1 MKKSLI
7 ALVVSATFLAA
18 CGGSD
23 NKNETPDLNESPVLT
38 ADTASTL
45 NGESITIDVLANDSD
60 PDGDT
65 LTISAVGT
73 PSTGDVTIVDNEL
86 VYSPPAQAMGE
97 ITFSYDV
104 TDGEK
109 TVSSSVTI
117 TNEQQ
122 ITIAG
127 IATDA
132 PLSNSTVTAT
142 NNDGEVLATVTADAS
157 GEYSLP
163 IKVSADPGN
172 LVLNA
177 MGVEAQ
183 SHVSLMSRV
192 GDFTDLLSVA
202 SENQTTE
209 LSDELVPDSKITHIS
224 TAKAVLYG
232 RYLAEGGDESFNVFA
247 TQVDFDEVIGL
258 ASFIKLLADN
268 EDFPLDDGVNT
279 LTFFTQSEDDVLGRI
294 REYLD
299 GLGLIEEDG
308 SFSESYIEAVNTARA
323 ETLEDETLK
332 ISYTNADVAGS
343 EFVIYDGGNFQAV
356 KGEKVLTFN
365 PEGNGVLTSSDR
377 FANNIVDAFSWEIEN
392 GKIKLTFPDATGTVT
407 YPFLTDELL
416 AHFDEDTQAELL
428 ELESIGFINQWQ
440 LTRRIVS
447 SEVSLVSVND
457 SNAFASEVN
466 TYNLSLTDASGG
478 YTQTFDAS
486 LTEAGEMSYHNG
498 SYIQLTSEDVTS
510 SPWVLNVQDVLTID
524 HPFEES
530 STITG
535 HGMIADSFTFN
546 ANGTYETLV
555 TGETGMWTLEESTLQ
570 FQYGDTTFKLSPFK
584 EHNDYLL
591 ALLEFADEG
600 NTVKY
605 SVDMHKVR
613 GTVDTT
619 QLVSELPVAWLSHI
633 FDHDGPDGLPLY
645 NDVFGYYF
653 LQNGTAGRI
662 YPNSAEEEASFT
674 TDYDTYN
681 WQWAIVDNVVIIEGQ
696 IGGDDWMLR
705 RKRQWHVLGETE
717 DGRMMVIENFILY
730 WDEQN
735 PYADFILPRLNFY
748 KKLDL
753 ETLYPEQWAR
763 FSASGGMGNN
773 ESTPV
778 SISYSSQSLT
788 L

>member
-23 NKNETPDLNESPVLT
+23 DKNELPVLS
-38 ADTASTL
+38 ADVASTL
-45 NGESITIDVLANDSD
+45 NGESITIDVLANDTD

-65 LTISAVGT
+65 LSISAVGEPSSGEVSIVSNALVYT
-73 PSTGDVTIVDNEL
+73 PPLQAMGDVT
-86 VYSPPAQAMGE
+86 
-97 ITFSYDV
+97 FSYGV
-104 TDGEK
+104 TDGEE
-109 TVSSSVTI
+109 TVSSTVTI

-132 PLSNSTVTAT
+132 PLSNGTVTAT
-142 NNDGEVLATVTADAS
+142 SSNGDVLATVTTDAS
-157 GEYSLP
+157 GMYTLP

-172 LVLNA
+172 LVLSA
-177 MGVEAQ
+177 VGVEEQ

-192 GDFTDLLSVA
+192 GAFSSLLSLA
-202 SENQTTE
+202 TENQTSEITDG
-209 LSDELVPDSKITHIS
+209 LLPDSKITHIS
-224 TAKAVLYG
+224 TAKAVLYNQ
-232 RYLAEGGDESFNVFA
+232 YLTDGGAGSFNAFT

-268 EDFPLDDGVNT
+268 DDFPLTDGVNT
-279 LTFFTQSEDDVLGRI
+279 LTFFTESEDDVVGSI

-308 SFSESYIEAVNTARA
+308 SFSETYVDAVNTARA

-332 ISYTNADVAGS
+332 ISYTNADVIGS

-356 KGEKVLTFN
+356 KGAKVLTFN
-365 PEGNGVLTSSDR
+365 PEGSGVLSSSNR
-377 FANNIVDAFSWEIEN
+377 SANNIVDAFSWEIEN
-392 GKIKLTFPDATGTVT
+392 GIIKLSFPEATGIVT

-416 AHFDEDTQAELL
+416 AYFDEDTQAELL
-428 ELESIGFINQWQ
+428 ELESIGFVNQWQ

-447 SEVSLVSVND
+447 SEISLVSVND

-466 TYNLSLTDASGG
+466 TYNLSLTSASGG
-478 YTQTFDAS
+478 YTQTFEAS
-486 LTEAGEMSYHNG
+486 VTEPGEMSYHNG
-498 SYIQLTSEDVTS
+498 SYIQLTNEDVTN
-510 SPWVLNVQDVLTID
+510 SPWVLNIQDVLTID

-546 ANGTYETLV
+546 TNGTYETLV
-555 TGETGMWTLEESTLQ
+555 TGETGMWTIEEGALQ

-619 QLVSELPVAWLSHI
+619 QLVSELPVAWLSYI
-633 FDHDGPDGLPLY
+633 FDHDGPNGLPLY

-662 YPNSAEEEASFT
+662 YPNSANEEASFA
-674 TDYDTYN
+674 TDYNTYN
-681 WQWAIVDNVVIIEGQ
+681 WQWAVVDNVVIIEGET
-696 IGGDDWMLR
+696 GGGDWMLR

-717 DGRMMVIENFILY
+717 DGRMMVIENFIFY

-778 SISYSSQSLT
+778 SISYSSQSLV

>member
-1 MKKSLI
+1 MMKKSLI

-23 NKNETPDLNESPVLT
+23 DKNELPVLS
-38 ADTASTL
+38 ADVASTL
-45 NGESITIDVLANDSD
+45 NGESITIDVLANDTD

-65 LTISAVGT
+65 LSISAVGEPSSGEVSIVSNALVYT
-73 PSTGDVTIVDNEL
+73 PPLQAIGDV
-86 VYSPPAQAMGE
+86 
-97 ITFSYDV
+97 TFSYDV
-104 TDGEK
+104 TDGEE
-109 TVSSSVTI
+109 TVSSTVTI

-132 PLSNSTVTAT
+132 PLSNGTVTAT
-142 NNDGEVLATVTADAS
+142 SSNGDVLATVTADAS
-157 GEYSLP
+157 GMYTLP

-172 LVLNA
+172 LVLSA
-177 MGVEAQ
+177 VGVEEQ

-192 GDFTDLLSVA
+192 GAFSSLLSLA
-202 SENQTTE
+202 TENQTSEITDG
-209 LSDELVPDSKITHIS
+209 LLPDSKITHIS
-224 TAKAVLYG
+224 TAKAVLYNQ
-232 RYLAEGGDESFNVFA
+232 YLTDGGAGSFNAFT

-268 EDFPLDDGVNT
+268 DDFPLTDGVNT
-279 LTFFTQSEDDVLGRI
+279 LTFFTESEDDVVGSI

-308 SFSESYIEAVNTARA
+308 SFSETYVDAVNTARA

-332 ISYTNADVAGS
+332 ISYTNADVIGS

-356 KGEKVLTFN
+356 KGAKVLTFN
-365 PEGNGVLTSSDR
+365 PEGSGVLSSSNR
-377 FANNIVDAFSWEIEN
+377 SANNIVDAFSWEIEN
-392 GKIKLTFPDATGTVT
+392 GIIKLSFPEATGIVT

-416 AHFDEDTQAELL
+416 AYFDEETQAELL
-428 ELESIGFINQWQ
+428 ELESIGFVNQWQ
-440 LTRRIVS
+440 LTRRIAS
-447 SEVSLVSVND
+447 SEISLVSVND

-466 TYNLSLTDASGG
+466 TYNLSLTSASGG
-478 YTQTFDAS
+478 YTQTFEAS
-486 LTEAGEMSYHNG
+486 ITEPGEMSYHNG
-498 SYIQLTSEDVTS
+498 SYIQLTNEDVTN
-510 SPWVLNVQDVLTID
+510 SPWVLNIQDVLTID

-546 ANGTYETLV
+546 TNGTYETLV
-555 TGETGMWTLEESTLQ
+555 SGETGMWTIEEGALQ

-619 QLVSELPVAWLSHI
+619 QLVSELPVAWLSYI
-633 FDHDGPDGLPLY
+633 FDHDGPNGLPLY

-662 YPNSAEEEASFT
+662 YPNSANEEASFA

-681 WQWAIVDNVVIIEGQ
+681 WQWAVVDNVVIIEGET
-696 IGGDDWMLR
+696 GGGDWMLR

-717 DGRMMVIENFILY
+717 DGRMMVIENFIFY

-778 SISYSSQSLT
+778 SISYSSQSLV

>member
-1 MKKSLI
+1 MMKKSLI

-23 NKNETPDLNESPVLT
+23 DKNELPVLS
-38 ADTASTL
+38 ADVASTL
-45 NGESITIDVLANDSD
+45 NGESITIDVLANDTD

-65 LTISAVGT
+65 LSISAVGE
-73 PSTGDVTIVDNEL
+73 PSSGEVSIVSNAL
-86 VYSPPAQAMGE
+86 VYTPPLQAMGDV
-97 ITFSYDV
+97 TFSYDV
-104 TDGEK
+104 TDGEE
-109 TVSSSVTI
+109 TVSSTVTI

-132 PLSNSTVTAT
+132 PLSNGTVTAT
-142 NNDGEVLATVTADAS
+142 SSNGDVLATVTTDAS
-157 GEYSLP
+157 GMYTLP

-172 LVLNA
+172 LVLSA
-177 MGVEAQ
+177 VGVEEQ

-192 GDFTDLLSVA
+192 GAFSSLLSLA
-202 SENQTTE
+202 TENQTSEITDG
-209 LSDELVPDSKITHIS
+209 LLPDSKITHIS
-224 TAKAVLYG
+224 TAKAVLYNQ
-232 RYLAEGGDESFNVFA
+232 YLADGGVESFNAFT

-279 LTFFTQSEDDVLGRI
+279 LTFFTQSEDDVLGSI

-299 GLGLIEEDG
+299 SLGLIEEDG

-365 PEGNGVLTSSDR
+365 SEGNGVLTSSDSY
-377 FANNIVDAFSWEIEN
+377 ANNIVDAFSWEIEN
-392 GKIKLTFPDATGTVT
+392 GKIKLTFPDAAGTVT
-407 YPFLTDELL
+407 YSFLTDELL

-447 SEVSLVSVND
+447 SEISLVSVND

-486 LTEAGEMSYHNG
+486 VTEPGEMSYHNG
-498 SYIQLTSEDVTS
+498 NYIQLTNEDVTN
-510 SPWVLNVQDVLTID
+510 SPWVLNIQDVLTID

-546 ANGTYETLV
+546 ANGTYESLV
-555 TGETGMWTLEESTLQ
+555 TGETGMWTVEEGALQ

-584 EHNDYLL
+584 QHNDYLL

-619 QLVSELPVAWLSHI
+619 QLVSELPVAWLSYI
-633 FDHDGPDGLPLY
+633 FDHDGPNGLPLY

-662 YPNSAEEEASFT
+662 YPSSAEEEASFT

-681 WQWAIVDNVVIIEGQ
+681 WQWAVVDNVVSIEGQ
-696 IGGDDWMLR
+696 IGGGDWMLR

-717 DGRMMVIENFILY
+717 DGRMMVIENFIFY

-753 ETLYPEQWAR
+753 EILYPEQWAR

-773 ESTPV
+773 ESTQV
-778 SISYSSQSLT
+778 SISYSSQSLV

>member
-1 MKKSLI
+1 MMKKSLI

-23 NKNETPDLNESPVLT
+23 DKNELPVLS
-38 ADTASTL
+38 ADVASTL
-45 NGESITIDVLANDSD
+45 NGESITVDVLANDTD

-65 LTISAVGT
+65 LSISAVGE
-73 PSTGDVTIVDNEL
+73 PSSGEVSIVSNAL
-86 VYSPPAQAMGE
+86 VYTPPLQAMGDV
-97 ITFSYDV
+97 TFSYDV
-104 TDGEK
+104 TDGEE
-109 TVSSSVTI
+109 TVSSTVTI

-122 ITIAG
+122 ISIAG

-132 PLSNSTVTAT
+132 PLSNGTVTAT
-142 NNDGEVLATVTADAS
+142 SSNGDVLATVTTDAS
-157 GEYSLP
+157 GMYTLP

-172 LVLNA
+172 IVLSA
-177 MGVEAQ
+177 VGVEEQ

-192 GDFTDLLSVA
+192 GAFSSLLSLA
-202 SENQTTE
+202 TENQTSEITDG
-209 LSDELVPDSKITHIS
+209 LLPDSKITHIS
-224 TAKAVLYG
+224 TAKAVLYNQ
-232 RYLAEGGDESFNVFA
+232 YLAEGGAESFNTFT

-268 EDFPLDDGVNT
+268 DAFPLTEGVNT
-279 LTFFTQSEDDVLGRI
+279 LTFFTESEDDVLGSI

-308 SFSESYIEAVNTARA
+308 SFSESYVDAVNTARA
-323 ETLEDETLK
+323 ETLEDEALK
-332 ISYTNADVAGS
+332 ISYTNADVIGS

-356 KGEKVLTFN
+356 KGAKVLTFN
-365 PEGNGVLTSSDR
+365 PEGSGVLSSSNR
-377 FANNIVDAFSWEIEN
+377 SANNIVDAFSWEIEN
-392 GKIKLTFPDATGTVT
+392 GLIKLSFPEATGIVT

-416 AHFDEDTQAELL
+416 AYFDEDTQAELL
-428 ELESIGFINQWQ
+428 ELESIGFVNQWQ

-447 SEVSLVSVND
+447 SEISLISVND

-466 TYNLSLTDASGG
+466 TYNLSLTPASGG
-478 YTQTFDAS
+478 YTQTFEAS
-486 LTEAGEMSYHNG
+486 VTEPGEMSYHNG
-498 SYIQLTSEDVTS
+498 SYIQLTNEDVTN
-510 SPWVLNVQDVLTID
+510 SPWVLNIQDVLTID

-555 TGETGMWTLEESTLQ
+555 TGETGMWTIEEGALQ

-584 EHNDYLL
+584 DHNDYLL

-619 QLVSELPVAWLSHI
+619 QLVSELPVAWLSYI
-633 FDHDGPDGLPLY
+633 FDHDGPNGLPLY

-662 YPNSAEEEASFT
+662 YPNSANEEASFA

-681 WQWAIVDNVVIIEGQ
+681 WQWAVVDNVVIIEGET
-696 IGGDDWMLR
+696 GGGDWMLR

-717 DGRMMVIENFILY
+717 DGRMMVIENFIFY

-778 SISYSSQSLT
+778 SISYSSQSFAF
-788 L
+788 

>member
-23 NKNETPDLNESPVLT
+23 DKNELPVLS
-38 ADTASTL
+38 ADVASTL
-45 NGESITIDVLANDSD
+45 NGESITIDVLANDTD

-65 LTISAVGT
+65 LSISAVGEPSSGEVSIVSNALVYT
-73 PSTGDVTIVDNEL
+73 PPLQAIGDV
-86 VYSPPAQAMGE
+86 
-97 ITFSYDV
+97 TFSYDV
-104 TDGEK
+104 TDGEE
-109 TVSSSVTI
+109 TVSSTVTI

-132 PLSNSTVTAT
+132 PLSNGTVTAT
-142 NNDGEVLATVTADAS
+142 SSNGDVLATVTADAS
-157 GEYSLP
+157 GMYTLP

-172 LVLNA
+172 LVLSA
-177 MGVEAQ
+177 VGVEEQ

-192 GDFTDLLSVA
+192 GAFSSLLSLA
-202 SENQTTE
+202 TENQTSEITDG
-209 LSDELVPDSKITHIS
+209 LLPDSKITHIS
-224 TAKAVLYG
+224 TAKAVLYNQ
-232 RYLAEGGDESFNVFA
+232 YLTDGGAGSFNAFT

-268 EDFPLDDGVNT
+268 DDFPLTDGVNT
-279 LTFFTQSEDDVLGRI
+279 LTFFTESEDDVVGSI

-308 SFSESYIEAVNTARA
+308 SFSETYVDAVNTARA

-332 ISYTNADVAGS
+332 ISYTNADVIGS

-356 KGEKVLTFN
+356 KGAKVLTFN
-365 PEGNGVLTSSDR
+365 PEGSGVLSSSNR
-377 FANNIVDAFSWEIEN
+377 SANNIVDAFSWEIEN
-392 GKIKLTFPDATGTVT
+392 GIIKLSFPEATGIVT

-416 AHFDEDTQAELL
+416 AYFDEETQAELL
-428 ELESIGFINQWQ
+428 ELESIGFVNQWQ
-440 LTRRIVS
+440 LTRRIAS
-447 SEVSLVSVND
+447 SEISLVSVND

-466 TYNLSLTDASGG
+466 TYNLSLTSASGG
-478 YTQTFDAS
+478 YTQTFEAS
-486 LTEAGEMSYHNG
+486 ITEPGEMSYHNG
-498 SYIQLTSEDVTS
+498 SYIQLTNEDVTN
-510 SPWVLNVQDVLTID
+510 SPWVLNIQDVLTID

-546 ANGTYETLV
+546 TNGTYETLV
-555 TGETGMWTLEESTLQ
+555 SGETGMWTIEEGALQ

-619 QLVSELPVAWLSHI
+619 QLVSELPVAWLSYI
-633 FDHDGPDGLPLY
+633 FDHDGPNGLPLY

-662 YPNSAEEEASFT
+662 YPNSANEEASFA

-681 WQWAIVDNVVIIEGQ
+681 WQWAVVDNVVIIEGET
-696 IGGDDWMLR
+696 GGGDWMLR

-717 DGRMMVIENFILY
+717 DGRMMVIENFIFY

-778 SISYSSQSLT
+778 SISYSSQSLV

>member
-18 CGGSD
+18 CSGSND
-23 NKNETPDLNESPVLT
+23 KNELPVLS
-38 ADTASTL
+38 ADVASTL
-45 NGESITIDVLANDSD
+45 NGESITIDVLANDTD

-65 LTISAVGT
+65 LSISAVGE
-73 PSTGDVTIVDNEL
+73 PSSGEVSIVSNAL
-86 VYSPPAQAMGE
+86 VYTPPLQAMGDV
-97 ITFSYDV
+97 TFSYDV
-104 TDGEK
+104 TDGEE
-109 TVSSSVTI
+109 TVSSTVTI

-132 PLSNSTVTAT
+132 PLSNGTVTAT
-142 NNDGEVLATVTADAS
+142 SSNGDVLATVTADAS
-157 GEYSLP
+157 GMYTLP

-172 LVLNA
+172 LVLSA
-177 MGVEAQ
+177 VGVEEQ

-192 GDFTDLLSVA
+192 GAFSSLLSLA
-202 SENQTTE
+202 TENQTSEITDG
-209 LSDELVPDSKITHIS
+209 LLPDSKITHIS
-224 TAKAVLYG
+224 TAKAVLYNQ
-232 RYLAEGGDESFNVFA
+232 YLTDGGAGSFNAFT

-268 EDFPLDDGVNT
+268 DDFPLTEGVNT
-279 LTFFTQSEDDVLGRI
+279 LTFFTESEDDVVGSI

-308 SFSESYIEAVNTARA
+308 SFSETYVDAVNTARA

-332 ISYTNADVAGS
+332 ISYTNEDVIGS

-356 KGEKVLTFN
+356 KGAKVLTFN
-365 PEGNGVLTSSDR
+365 PEGSGVLSSSNR
-377 FANNIVDAFSWEIEN
+377 SANNIVDAFSWEIEN
-392 GKIKLTFPDATGTVT
+392 GIIKLSFPEATGIVT

-416 AHFDEDTQAELL
+416 AYFDEDTQAELL
-428 ELESIGFINQWQ
+428 ELESIGFVNQWQ

-447 SEVSLVSVND
+447 SEISLVSVND

-466 TYNLSLTDASGG
+466 TYNLSLTPTSGG
-478 YTQTFDAS
+478 YTQTFEAS
-486 LTEAGEMSYHNG
+486 VTEPGEMSYHNG
-498 SYIQLTSEDVTS
+498 SYIQLTNEDVTN
-510 SPWVLNVQDVLTID
+510 SPWVLNIQDVLTID

-535 HGMIADSFTFN
+535 HGMIADSFSFN
-546 ANGTYETLV
+546 TNGTYETLV
-555 TGETGMWTLEESTLQ
+555 TGETGMWTIEEGALQ

-619 QLVSELPVAWLSHI
+619 QLVSELPVAWLSYI
-633 FDHDGPDGLPLY
+633 FDHDGPNGLPLY

-662 YPNSAEEEASFT
+662 YPNSANEEASFA

-681 WQWAIVDNVVIIEGQ
+681 WQWAVVDNVVIIEGET
-696 IGGDDWMLR
+696 GGGDWMLR

-717 DGRMMVIENFILY
+717 DGRMMVIENFIFY

-778 SISYSSQSLT
+778 SISYSSQSLV